1 MKQPARYFVRLCTI
15 LTLSALAWAK
25 SNPER
30 TQFNRDIRIEPD
42 EKVGDATCLNC
53 NVYVRGQVAGD
64 VTTVHGN
71 IVVDKDAVV
80 TGDVTTV
87 LGDARIEK
95 GANIS
100 GELTIVGGVLHRQP
114 GSTVSGDVTNFENK
128 SLVVSMM
135 LSPLIVLGIIIALI
149 VWLVQRGRRARPIP
163 ASPPGFR

>member
-1 MKQPARYFVRLCTI
+1 
-15 LTLSALAWAK
+15 
-25 SNPER
+25 
-30 TQFNRDIRIEPD
+30 
-42 EKVGDATCLNC
+42 
-53 NVYVRGQVAGD
+53 
-64 VTTVHGN
+64 
-71 IVVDKDAVV
+71 
-80 TGDVTTV
+80 VTTV

-114 GSTVSGDVTNFENK
+114 GSTISGDVTNVENK